1 MHASFTENCVE
12 LKEKWQN
19 NRTHVLKICQI
30 RNFEK
35 TTKNKVNAQLYLR
48 CYKNKNFIFINT
60 VAPVYRLKAYNCRNN
75 TYLLTTGCLSIN
87 DINTP
92 VSHCNT
98 AVI

>member
-35 TTKNKVNAQLYLR
+35 N
-48 CYKNKNFIFINT
+48 YKEQSKCIVVPQMLQKQEFYF
-60 VAPVYRLKAYNCRNN
+60 YQYSSSS
-75 TYLLTTGCLSIN
+75 LSSKSI
-87 DINTP
+87 
-92 VSHCNT
+92 
-98 AVI
+98 